1 MMIVEINLSKHDRD
15 RSTYHSDENQSNQS
29 NFRFVVKTQH
39 VLNRVWGIRF
49 VISVD
54 PCFKQGLLYDFAV
67 ESFWRVSDLFL
78 NFWIFWMYLR
88 YHNKR
93 KNKLELI
100 AIVKFCLSS
109 SYPPEAFNRTSCNC
123 DFLIQINVTICTRL
137 ESLALL
143 RMTDEIPDRLLWQFQ
158 C

>member
-1 MMIVEINLSKHDRD
+1 MIVEINLSKHDKD

-39 VLNRVWGIRF
+39 VLNRVWAIRF
-49 VISVD
+49 IISID
-54 PCFKQGLLYDFAV
+54 QCFKQGLLYDFAV

-78 NFWIFWMYLR
+78 NFWIFLMYLR

-109 SYPPEAFNRTSCNC
+109 SYPPWGVQSHVMQSW
-123 DFLIQINVTICTRL
+123 FLNSNKCHHMYKTWELSFV
-137 ESLALL
+137 AN
-143 RMTDEIPDRLLWQFQ
+143 DRRNPR
-158 C
+158 